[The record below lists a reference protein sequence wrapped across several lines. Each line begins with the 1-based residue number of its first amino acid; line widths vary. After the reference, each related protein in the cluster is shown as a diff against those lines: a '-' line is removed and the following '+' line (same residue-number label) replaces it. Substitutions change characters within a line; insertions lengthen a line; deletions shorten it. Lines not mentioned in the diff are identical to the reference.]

1 MLALKW
7 ITHPKISIYKE
18 FILTIE
24 EMNKNLIAQNM
35 NTKRLEVYINDWVL
49 KNKII
54 LIVISILNTIK
65 QNIENLLSM

>member
-7 ITHPKISIYKE
+7 ITHQNFYMYKE

>member
-1 MLALKW
+1 M
-7 ITHPKISIYKE
+7 YKE